1 MIRSNLSVHMTPQFR
16 VLSDDQL
23 EEIHLATLEVLRR
36 TGVVIKEP
44 AGRDLLKKAGCWV
57 DGERVRIP
65 AHLVEWAARMA
76 PPRVALCD
84 RNGQPAMFL
93 ERNKVY
99 YGTGSDT
106 PNVSDPY
113 TGERR
118 PAVLADIANISK
130 VVDYLPNISFMMC
143 MGIASDVNG
152 ALSDLYH
159 FRAMTANTVKPIVF
173 TAWSLDNLKDIV
185 AMAEAVAGGAEA
197 LQRNPFLALYT
208 EPISPLQH
216 AVEATQKLLWMAEKG
231 LPTVFTP
238 GMLTGAAGPVT
249 SAGGLVQANA
259 ELLSGFLMAQ
269 LKREGAPLIYGGGV
283 DPMDMRTMIITYGSP
298 EFMLNTAALTDMGRY
313 YRLPV
318 FSFAG
323 CTDSK
328 VFDQQAALEGGIWM
342 LIAALSGGN
351 LVHDVGYI
359 DNGLTASYE
368 MLVSMD
374 EAAGLVKRIMGGV
387 EVSDETMAL
396 DVIDKVGPGGHF
408 LGEDH
413 TYRHFRANWFP
424 KLLDR
429 SNYEA
434 WKENGSLTLGDRA
447 RARAKEILETHRPE
461 PLPEAAQA
469 EMARIIEQA
478 EKRTRNRLRRSRR

>member
-1 MIRSNLSVHMTPQFR
+1 MIRSNFQVNMTPQFR

-36 TGVVIKEP
+36 TGVAIKEP
-44 AGRDLLKKAGCWV
+44 QGRELLKKAGCWV

-65 AHLVEWAARMA
+65 AHLIEWALRMT
-76 PPRVALCD
+76 PPRVVLCD
-84 RNGQPAMFL
+84 RNGDPALFL

-106 PNVSDPY
+106 PNVVDPY

-118 PAVLADIANISK
+118 RAVLADVANISK
-130 VVDYLPNISFMMC
+130 VVDYLPHISFLMC
-143 MGIASDVNG
+143 MGIASDVNE
-152 ALSDLYH
+152 AISDVYH
-159 FRAMTANTVKPIVF
+159 FQAMTANTVKPIVF

-231 LPTVFTP
+231 LPTVYTM

-374 EAAGLVKRIMGGV
+374 EVAGLVKRIMGGV
-387 EVSDETMAL
+387 EVSDETLAL

-429 SNYEA
+429 NNYEA
-434 WKENGSLTLGDRA
+434 WKEGGSLTLGDRA
-447 RARAKEILETHRPE
+447 LAKAKEILETHRSQ
-461 PLPEAAQA
+461 PLAEAVTAQISQIIRRA
-469 EMARIIEQA
+469 EQ
-478 EKRTRNRLRRSRR
+478 RTRK

>member
-1 MIRSNLSVHMTPQFR
+1 MIRSNYQVNMTPQFR

-44 AGRDLLKKAGCWV
+44 TGRELLKKAGCWI

-65 AHLVEWAARMA
+65 AHLIEWAVRTT
-76 PPRVALCD
+76 PPRVVLCD
-84 RNGQPAMFL
+84 RNGNPAMFL

-106 PNVSDPY
+106 PNVVDAYS
-113 TGERR
+113 GERR
-118 PAVLADIANISK
+118 PAKLQDVADIAK
-130 VVDYLPNISFMMC
+130 VVDFLPNISFLMC
-143 MGIASDVNG
+143 MGIASDVNT
-152 ALSDLYH
+152 AISDIYH
-159 FRAMTANTVKPIVF
+159 FDAMVSNTIKPIVY
-173 TAWSLDNLKDIV
+173 TAWNLDNLKDIV

-197 LQRNPFLALYT
+197 LQRNPFMALYT

-216 AVEATQKLLWMAEKG
+216 AVEATQKLLWMAKKG
-231 LPTVFTP
+231 LPVVYTP
-238 GMLTGAAGPVT
+238 GMISGAAAPVT
-249 SAGGLVQANA
+249 MAAALVQANA
-259 ELLSGFLMAQ
+259 ELLSGLVMAQ
-269 LKREGAPLIYGGGV
+269 LAGEGMPFIYGGGI
-283 DPMDMRTMIITYGSP
+283 DPMDMSHMTMTYASP
-298 EFMLNTAALTDMGRY
+298 EFMLNMSALTEMGRY

-323 CTDSK
+323 CTDAK
-328 VFDQQAALEGGIWM
+328 TFDQQAGIEGGLWM
-342 LIAALSGGN
+342 LVAALSGGN

-359 DNGLTASYE
+359 DNGLTASFQ

-374 EAAGLVKRIMGGV
+374 EVAGLVKRIMGGV

-413 TYRHFRANWFP
+413 TYRHFKENWFP

-429 SNYEA
+429 SNYET
-434 WKENGSLTLGDRA
+434 WQQNGSLTLGDKSAAKA
-447 RARAKEILETHRPE
+447 REILETYQPQPVPDGVKKE
-461 PLPEAAQA
+461 LKK
-469 EMARIIEQA
+469 IIEKA
-478 EKRTRNRLRRSRR
+478 ERRIKA